1 VCCNRD
7 SVVEKN
13 LGKKGGEGANFKK
26 ILVTTSPSI
35 TPDLP
40 GAPRS
45 GNFDW
50 SMDFEFDRRETIR
63 FFISFLNFL
72 LTETSEEDVQEDYQ
86 EEWDRQ
92 EESEHAVVD
101 DV

>member
-13 LGKKGGEGANFKK
+13 LGKKGGEGVNFKK

-45 GNFDW
+45 GTFDW
-50 SMDFEFDRRETIR
+50 SMDFDFDRRETIR

-72 LTETSEEDVQEDYQ
+72 LTETRDFDVQEDNQ
-86 EEWDRQ
+86 EEWDWQ
-92 EESEHAVVD
+92 EEGQDAYD
-101 DV
+101 GG